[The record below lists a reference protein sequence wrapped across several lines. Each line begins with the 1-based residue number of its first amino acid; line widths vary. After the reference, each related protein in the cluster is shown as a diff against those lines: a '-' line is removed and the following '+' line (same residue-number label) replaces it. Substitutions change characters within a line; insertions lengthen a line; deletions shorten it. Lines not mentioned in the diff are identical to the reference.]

1 MQQDVIANA
10 AKRAPAPTDGGTA
23 ELADVDEPRLE
34 EVPTDIN
41 EEALNVQVAVQ
52 ANPAAAALTPVE
64 ETAAGRADIVARVA
78 ATEAAAVPAAATEA
92 AAPAAAE
99 EAAAP
104 AAAEEVAPAPVAVA
118 DLF

>member
-1 MQQDVIANA
+1 MQQETIANA
-10 AKRAPAPTDGGTA
+10 AKRGTRA

-41 EEALNVQVAVQ
+41 EAALNVQVAVQ
-52 ANPAAAALTPVE
+52 VDPVAAALTPVE

-78 ATEAAAVPAAATEA
+78 ATEADVPAAAMEA

>member
-1 MQQDVIANA
+1 MTHPAMTEYLESQPTLAPLA
-10 AKRAPAPTDGGTA
+10 ADLNDTVDG
-23 ELADVDEPRLE
+23 
-34 EVPTDIN
+34 
-41 EEALNVQVAVQ
+41 NVQVAVQ

-78 ATEAAAVPAAATEA
+78 ATEAT
-92 AAPAAAE
+92 APAAAE

-104 AAAEEVAPAPVAVA
+104 AAVEEVAPAPTAAEEVAPAPVAVA

>member
-1 MQQDVIANA
+1 MRMSHAS
-10 AKRAPAPTDGGTA
+10 R
-23 ELADVDEPRLE
+23 RY
-34 EVPTDIN
+34 PTDIA
-41 EEALNVQVAVQ
+41 EAALNVQVAVEVD
-52 ANPAAAALTPVE
+52 PAAAALTPVE

-78 ATEAAAVPAAATEA
+78 ATEADVPAAAMEA

>member
-1 MQQDVIANA
+1 MQQETIANA
-10 AKRAPAPTDGGTA
+10 AKRGTRA

-41 EEALNVQVAVQ
+41 EAALNVQVAVQ
-52 ANPAAAALTPVE
+52 VDPVAAALTPVE
-64 ETAAGRADIVARVA
+64 ETAAGRADLVARVA
-78 ATEAAAVPAAATEA
+78 ATEAT
-92 AAPAAAE
+92 APAAAE

-104 AAAEEVAPAPVAVA
+104 AAVEEVAPAPVAVA

>member
-1 MQQDVIANA
+1 VQQETIANA
-10 AKRAPAPTDGGTA
+10 AKRGTRA

-41 EEALNVQVAVQ
+41 EAALNVQVAVQ
-52 ANPAAAALTPVE
+52 VDPVAAALTPVE
-64 ETAAGRADIVARVA
+64 ETAAGRADLVARVA